1 MEKVK
6 SNKNTKLTFDVSGM
20 TCASCA
26 LSVEKIIKAQN
37 GVNSIAVNL
46 ATNSAIVDFVPEL
59 ISKDEIINVA
69 SSIGYGL
76 SIDNPNID
84 KLEIANQSYIKAKS
98 DVIFSALFTLPVFL
112 ISMFFM
118 ELPFGDWIMLICTAP
133 VIFWFGKSFFVNAF
147 KKAKHF
153 QASMDTLVAL
163 SASIA
168 FLFSLFNMF
177 FAEYWHNQGIHA
189 HLYFESSAV
198 VITFILFGKLLEER
212 AKASASISIKKLIGL
227 QSKTAIKIENE
238 KQIEV
243 LINEV
248 KIGDVLQIKP
258 GNKIPVDGEILFGNS
273 FIDESSISGEPIP
286 VEKSRGSKVFAGTIN
301 QNGSFRLTTLKVGEA
316 TLLAHIIS
324 MVSDA
329 LMSKPPIQKLVDKVA
344 SVFVPVVILI
354 SIVTF
359 IVWNYSGVA
368 NGFNLGLISMVTVLI
383 VACPCALGL
392 ATPTAI
398 MVGVGKGAE
407 MGILI
412 KDSDSLELAS
422 KINAVVFD
430 KTGTITEGKPKVNE
444 ILWLIADEEI
454 TENKTILNSIEHL
467 SEHPLASS
475 VINELKKDKLKLI
488 KFDKFEYLTGKG
500 IIANYNGNQYF
511 IGNIQL
517 INENNIHISDDI
529 QRQLNETNS
538 ANTII
543 YFANSKHLIAV
554 ISISDTIKVNSK
566 KAVDELI
573 SKGIEVYLLSGDNSN
588 SVSHIAKE
596 VGIKNFKSEV
606 LPNDKAEFI
615 KSLQK
620 QNKIV
625 AMVGDGVNDSQA
637 LAQANVSIAMGK
649 GSDIA
654 IDVANITLIS
664 SDLLLLSKAI
674 SLSNL
679 TLKTIKQ
686 NLFWAFIYNII
697 GIPIAAGLLYPFNGF
712 LLNPMI
718 AGLAMAMSSVS
729 VVSNSILMKYKQ
741 N

>member
-1 MEKVK
+1 MEKVQ

-26 LSVEKIIKAQN
+26 VSVEKIIKAQN

-46 ATNSAIVDFVPEL
+46 ATNYAIVDFIPEL
-59 ISKDEIINVA
+59 ISKEEIIKTA

-76 SIDNPNID
+76 SIENPNID
-84 KLEIANQSYIKAKS
+84 KIEIANQSYKKSKS
-98 DVIFSALFTLPVFL
+98 DLIFSALFTLPVFV
-112 ISMFFM
+112 ISMFYM
-118 ELPFGDWIMLICTAP
+118 DLPYGDWIMLIFTFP
-133 VIFWFGKSFFVNAF
+133 VIFWFGKSFFINAF

-177 FAEYWHNQGIHA
+177 FAEYWHKQGIHA

-227 QSKTAIKIENE
+227 QSKTAFKIENE

-243 LINEV
+243 PIKDI
-248 KIGDVLQIKP
+248 KIGDILQIKP
-258 GNKIPVDGEILFGNS
+258 GNKIPVDGEILFGNT

-301 QNGSFRLTTLKVGEA
+301 QNGSFRLTTKKVGDD
-316 TLLAHIIS
+316 TLLAQIIS
-324 MVSDA
+324 MVSEA

-354 SIVTF
+354 SIITF
-359 IVWNYSGVA
+359 LIWNFSGVT
-368 NGFNLGLISMVTVLI
+368 NGFNFGLISMVTVLI

-422 KINAVVFD
+422 KINAIVFD
-430 KTGTITEGKPKVNE
+430 KTGTLTEGKPE
-444 ILWLIADEEI
+444 INDIRWFISDDEI
-454 TENKTILNSIEHL
+454 IENKTILNSIEHL
-467 SEHPLASS
+467 SEHPLASA
-475 VINELKKDKLKLI
+475 VIKELKKDKLQLT
-488 KFDKFEYLTGKG
+488 KFEKFEYLTGKG
-500 IIANYNGNQYF
+500 IIANQNGNQYF
-511 IGNIQL
+511 VGNIQL
-517 INENNIHISDDI
+517 INENNIQISEDT
-529 QRQLNETNS
+529 QRQLNEANS

-543 YFANSKHLIAV
+543 YFANSNKLIAV
-554 ISISDTIKVNSK
+554 ISISDKIKVNSK
-566 KAVDELI
+566 KAVGELI

-596 VGIKNFKSEV
+596 LGIKNFKSEL

-625 AMVGDGVNDSQA
+625 AMVGDGINDSQA

-654 IDVANITLIS
+654 IEVANITLIN
-664 SDLLLLSKAI
+664 SDLLLVNKAIELSK
-674 SLSNL
+674 L

-686 NLFWAFIYNII
+686 NLFWAFIYNVI
-697 GIPIAAGLLYPFNGF
+697 GIPIAAGLLFPINGF

-718 AGLAMAMSSVS
+718 AGAAMALSSVS
-729 VVSNSILMKYKQ
+729 VVSNSILMKYKV
-741 N
+741 

>member
-1 MEKVK
+1 MEKVQ

-26 LSVEKIIKAQN
+26 VSVEKIIKAQN

-46 ATNSAIVDFVPEL
+46 ATNSAFIDFNPAI
-59 ISKDEIINVA
+59 ISQEEIRKTA
-69 SSIGYGL
+69 SSIGYEL
-76 SIDNPNID
+76 SIENQSID
-84 KLEIANQSYIKAKS
+84 KIEIANQSYKKAKS
-98 DVIFSALFTLPVFL
+98 DLIFSALFTLPVFL
-112 ISMFFM
+112 ISMFYM
-118 ELPFGDWIMLICTAP
+118 GLPYGDWIMLICTAP
-133 VIFWFGKSFFVNAF
+133 VIFWFGKSFFINAF

-163 SASIA
+163 SSSIA
-168 FLFSLFNMF
+168 FIFSLFNMF
-177 FAEYWHNQGIHA
+177 FAEYWHKQGIHA

-227 QSKTAIKIENE
+227 QSKTAFKIENE

-243 LINEV
+243 PIKDI
-248 KIGDVLQIKP
+248 KIGDILQIKP
-258 GNKIPVDGEILFGNS
+258 GNKIPVDGEILFGNT
-273 FIDESSISGEPIP
+273 FIDESSITGEPIP

-301 QNGSFRLTTLKVGEA
+301 QNGSFRLTTKKVGDD
-316 TLLAHIIS
+316 TLLAQIIS
-324 MVSDA
+324 MVSEA

-354 SIVTF
+354 SILTF
-359 IVWNYSGVA
+359 LVWNFSGVT

-407 MGILI
+407 LGILI
-412 KDSDSLELAS
+412 KDSDSLELSS
-422 KINAVVFD
+422 KINAIVFD
-430 KTGTITEGKPKVNE
+430 KTGTLTEGKPE
-444 ILWLIADEEI
+444 INDIRWLISDDEI
-454 TENKTILNSIEHL
+454 IENKIILNSIEHL
-467 SEHPLASS
+467 SEHPLASA
-475 VINELKKDKLKLI
+475 VIKELKKDKLQLT
-488 KFDKFEYLTGKG
+488 KFEKFEYLTGKG
-500 IIANYNGNQYF
+500 IIANQNGNQYF
-511 IGNIQL
+511 VGNIQL
-517 INENNIHISDDI
+517 INENNIQISEDT
-529 QRQLNETNS
+529 QRQFNAVNS
-538 ANTII
+538 VNTII
-543 YFANSKHLIAV
+543 YFANSNKLIAE
-554 ISISDTIKVNSK
+554 ISISDKIKVNSK
-566 KAVDELI
+566 KAVGELI

-596 VGIKNFKSEV
+596 LGIINFKSEL

-625 AMVGDGVNDSQA
+625 AMVGDGINDSQA

-654 IDVANITLIS
+654 IEVANITLINA
-664 SDLLLLSKAI
+664 DLLLVNKAIELSK
-674 SLSNL
+674 L

-686 NLFWAFIYNII
+686 NLFWAFIYNVI
-697 GIPIAAGLLYPFNGF
+697 GIPIAAGLLFPINGF

-718 AGLAMAMSSVS
+718 AGAAMALSSVS
-729 VVSNSILMKYKQ
+729 VVSNSILMKYKV
-741 N
+741 

>member
-1 MEKVK
+1 MEKVQ

-46 ATNSAIVDFVPEL
+46 ATNSAIVDFLPEI
-59 ISKDEIINVA
+59 ISKEEIIKTA

-76 SIDNPNID
+76 SIENQNID

-98 DVIFSALFTLPVFL
+98 DVIFSALFTLPVFV
-112 ISMFFM
+112 ISMFYM
-118 ELPFGDWIMLICTAP
+118 GLPYGDWIMLICTAP
-133 VIFWFGKSFFVNAF
+133 VIFWFGKSFFINAF

-163 SASIA
+163 SSSIA
-168 FLFSLFNMF
+168 FIFSLFNMF
-177 FAEYWHNQGIHA
+177 FAEYWHKQGIHA

-227 QSKTAIKIENE
+227 QSKTAFKIENE

-243 LINEV
+243 PIKDI
-248 KIGDVLQIKP
+248 KIGDILQIKP

-273 FIDESSISGEPIP
+273 FIDESSITGEPIP
-286 VEKSRGSKVFAGTIN
+286 VEKSRGSKIFAGTIN
-301 QNGSFRLTTLKVGEA
+301 QNGSFRLTTKKVGDD
-316 TLLAHIIS
+316 TLLAQIIS
-324 MVSDA
+324 MVSEA

-354 SIVTF
+354 SILTF
-359 IVWNYSGVA
+359 LVWNFSGVT

-407 MGILI
+407 LGILI

-422 KINAVVFD
+422 KINAIVFD
-430 KTGTITEGKPKVNE
+430 KTGTLTEGKPEINDIRWLVNDDE
-444 ILWLIADEEI
+444 IIEY
-454 TENKTILNSIEHL
+454 KTILNSIEHL
-467 SEHPLASS
+467 SEHPLASA
-475 VINELKKDKLKLI
+475 VIKELKKEKLQLT
-488 KFDKFEYLTGKG
+488 KFEKFEYLTGKG
-500 IIANYNGNQYF
+500 IIANQNGNQYF
-511 IGNIQL
+511 VGNIQL
-517 INENNIHISDDI
+517 INENNIQISEDT
-529 QRQLNETNS
+529 QRQLNEANS

-543 YFANSKHLIAV
+543 YFTNSNYLIAV
-554 ISISDTIKVNSK
+554 ISISDKIKVNSK
-566 KAVDELI
+566 KAIDELI

-596 VGIKNFKSEV
+596 LGIKNFKSEL

-620 QNKIV
+620 LNKIV
-625 AMVGDGVNDSQA
+625 AMVGDGINDSQA

-654 IDVANITLIS
+654 IEVANITLINA
-664 SDLLLLSKAI
+664 DLLLVNKAIELSK
-674 SLSNL
+674 L

-686 NLFWAFIYNII
+686 NLFWAFIYNVI
-697 GIPIAAGLLYPFNGF
+697 GIPIAAGLLFPINGF

-718 AGLAMAMSSVS
+718 AGAAMALSSVS
-729 VVSNSILMKYKQ
+729 VVSNSILMKYKV
-741 N
+741 